1 MIKIKAKSLSPE
13 AFRKYGVYQ
22 DLLDDASMGRNCINP
37 SGFFPDLIALN
48 FASTTLP
55 SVCCCSVSKQE
66 RNIYLRRPFA
76 HRWRRYH
83 FCWNS
88 SADRADC

>member
-37 SGFFPDLIALN
+37 SGFFLT
-48 FASTTLP
+48 S
-55 SVCCCSVSKQE
+55 
-66 RNIYLRRPFA
+66 LR
-76 HRWRRYH
+76 
-83 FCWNS
+83 
-88 SADRADC
+88 